1 VASSALREIEE
12 RIPLLSTDE
21 RRDLLDRLAQ
31 SLRPSARMNWTSELA
46 AMARDPEIQREV
58 REIEAEFAPALEDG
72 LERP

>member
-1 VASSALREIEE
+1 
-12 RIPLLSTDE
+12 
-21 RRDLLDRLAQ
+21 
-31 SLRPSARMNWTSELA
+31 MNWTSELA